1 MRLCL
6 PATINWKAFD
16 CCAFFIELR
25 QSAEGV
31 DVLPDV
37 PGDGGGGGDG
47 SSGNNSDADDGGPA
61 GLCLPSS
68 LEFMLRT
75 FTVTVKQNKCFDNFC

>member
-1 MRLCL
+1 MPFREPVTCSIVIKDRFNFNQT
-6 PATINWKAFD
+6 AYFACDETIFE
-16 CCAFFIELR
+16 CSSELR

-61 GLCLPSS
+61 GELMINIVHC
-68 LEFMLRT
+68 
-75 FTVTVKQNKCFDNFC
+75 

>member
-1 MRLCL
+1 M
-6 PATINWKAFD
+6 
-16 CCAFFIELR
+16 
-25 QSAEGV
+25 

-61 GLCLPSS
+61 GLCLS
-68 LEFMLRT
+68 LFLR
-75 FTVTVKQNKCFDNFC
+75 FYAINIHSHSQEK

>member
-1 MRLCL
+1 M
-6 PATINWKAFD
+6 
-16 CCAFFIELR
+16 
-25 QSAEGV
+25 

-68 LEFMLRT
+68 LDFMLRT
-75 FTVTVKQNKCFDNFC
+75 FTDSQEK

>member
-1 MRLCL
+1 M
-6 PATINWKAFD
+6 
-16 CCAFFIELR
+16 R

-37 PGDGGGGGDG
+37 LGDGGGGGDG

-61 GLCLPSS
+61 GEYNYIHRILFLY
-68 LEFMLRT
+68 LKGYME
-75 FTVTVKQNKCFDNFC
+75 

>member
-1 MRLCL
+1 MPLCL
-6 PATINWKAFD
+6 PAIIDWKAFD

-61 GLCLPSS
+61 GLCLSPP
-68 LEFMLRT
+68 LEFT
-75 FTVTVKQNKCFDNFC
+75 YA

>member
-1 MRLCL
+1 MNNSACSS
-6 PATINWKAFD
+6 
-16 CCAFFIELR
+16 ELR

-37 PGDGGGGGDG
+37 LGDGGGGGDG

-61 GLCLPSS
+61 GMYP
-68 LEFMLRT
+68 
-75 FTVTVKQNKCFDNFC
+75 V